1 MFYLKYFFVVMLF
14 LIGTGLLAQEPI
26 LAPPYPVLPLRSV
39 TPPASTKRENTKPEN
54 TKTPQT
60 TNVTGNITANVT
72 ANVDNTDIDV
82 LNIKDMTL
90 LELAR
95 LLSQG
100 ASWKIVVSR
109 QAAAIPIN
117 TYFEQISGEDAIRAV
132 CQANNLWYRKDS
144 NGIISIMTLDE
155 YRKSLLAHSHDTVKV
170 VTLLYPD
177 ARAVGDSIQRL
188 FKNRIIWNP
197 PDEYYNDPI
206 EDMERALERMESLS
220 DRVQSMQYGQ
230 GQNRNSSSSRS
241 SSSQYSRSSSS
252 RYGSSQQRQNL
263 DPLSANKIV
272 EDIVPEIESEKLIAQ
287 LTSDEEMKIGEPG
300 IIYLSAFRGTN
311 DLMIRSSDPEAV
323 EEIAK
328 LIAQLDKPQP
338 QVLLEVKVLDLRL
351 TDDESFGL
359 DWLFKG
365 GNISGGR
372 SNGILEDSYGTSFTE
387 ILNPGASL
395 IPSGGGLDPKAIVL
409 QTVSDNILARIQAM
423 QDNGRVISL
432 ATPNLCVADNEASRI
447 FIGKE
452 TTVLTSVS
460 VSKSTTTGNNP
471 VVDTSYDPESERM
484 NIGTTLL
491 ITPRIHADR
500 TTTIRIVQEDSQVG
514 ETQEVIF
521 GTDNSG
527 SSLGSRNMSFFSKD
541 IDTRT
546 VTTTVVAADG
556 QVSAIGGLIREE
568 VKHRDIGVPGLM
580 KIPYVGMAF
589 KTTFKNKERHELLI
603 LIRPFVLL
611 APGEGGQTT
620 QSFLQRLSEHPS
632 AHGIIPPL
640 RIGEGSFNVVN
651 ERIYDVPKE
660 AFQSIKLQA
669 VPWSTS
675 STGSTK

>member
-1 MFYLKYFFVVMLF
+1 MLYWKYFVIVIPLLF
-14 LIGTGLLAQEPI
+14 GTGLPAQEPI
-26 LAPPYPVLPLRSV
+26 LAPPYPVLPPRSAA
-39 TPPASTKRENTKPEN
+39 PPEN
-54 TKTPQT
+54 TNIAQTAGQNKT
-60 TNVTGNITANVT
+60 A
-72 ANVDNTDIDV
+72 DINV

-90 LELAR
+90 LEFAR
-95 LLSQG
+95 LLSLG
-100 ASWKIVVSR
+100 AAWKIVVSR
-109 QAAAIPIN
+109 QAANIPIN

-132 CQANNLWYRKDS
+132 CQANNLWYRKDP
-144 NGIISIMTLDE
+144 NGIISIMTVEE
-155 YRKSLLAHSHDTVKV
+155 YRKGLLAHSHDTVKV
-170 VTLLYPD
+170 ITLLYPD

-188 FKNRIIWNP
+188 FKNRVVWNP

-220 DRVQSMQYGQ
+220 DRVQSMQQSANRSTTSYSGYG
-230 GQNRNSSSSRS
+230 GLTSSRS
-241 SSSQYSRSSSS
+241 SR
-252 RYGSSQQRQNL
+252 RQQQSRQNR

-311 DLMIRSSDPEAV
+311 DLMIRSSDSEAV

-359 DWLFKG
+359 DWLFKS

-372 SNGILEDSYGTSFTE
+372 SSGILEDSYGASFTE
-387 ILNPGASL
+387 ILNPGAGL
-395 IPSGGGLDPKAIVL
+395 IPGGAGLDPKAIVL

-452 TTVLTSVS
+452 TTVLTAVS

-471 VVDTSYDPESERM
+471 VVDTSYDPEAERM
-484 NIGTTLL
+484 NVGTTLL

-500 TTTIRIVQEDSQVG
+500 TTTIRIVQEDSQIG
-514 ETQEVIF
+514 DTQEIIF
-521 GTDNSG
+521 GTDTSG
-527 SSLGSRNMSFFSKD
+527 SSIGGRNMSFFSKD

-589 KTTFKNKERHELLI
+589 KTTFKNRERHELLI

-611 APGEGGQTT
+611 APGEGGKTT
-620 QSFLQRLSEHPS
+620 QCFLQRLSEHPS

-660 AFQSIKLQA
+660 AFRSIKHQA
-669 VPWSTS
+669 VPWSTF
-675 STGSTK
+675 STESIK

>member
-1 MFYLKYFFVVMLF
+1 MSLLF
-14 LIGTGLLAQEPI
+14 AQEPV
-26 LAPPYPVLPLRSV
+26 LAPPYPVLPLHSA
-39 TPPASTKRENTKPEN
+39 TPSATP
-54 TKTPQT
+54 KTADLL
-60 TNVTGNITANVT
+60 GS
-72 ANVDNTDIDV
+72 DNTDATEIEV
-82 LNIKDMTL
+82 LNIKEMTL
-90 LELAR
+90 LEFAR
-95 LLSQG
+95 LLSQS
-100 ASWKIVVSR
+100 ALWKIVVSR
-109 QAAAIPIN
+109 QAAVLPIN

-132 CQANNLWYRKDS
+132 CQANNLWYRKDA
-144 NGIISIMTLDE
+144 NGIISIMTIEE
-155 YRKSLLAHSHDTVKV
+155 YRRGLLAHSHDTVKV

-188 FKNRIIWNP
+188 FKNRVVWTP

-220 DRVQSMQYGQ
+220 DRVQSMQ
-230 GQNRNSSSSRS
+230 QNTNRSTSSSSGTGYGTNRIRS
-241 SSSQYSRSSSS
+241 SRSN
-252 RYGSSQQRQNL
+252 RQQSRQNL
-263 DPLSANKIV
+263 DPLSANRIV

-351 TDDESFGL
+351 SDDESFGL

-365 GNISGGR
+365 GQVSGGR
-372 SNGILEDSYGTSFTE
+372 SSGILEDSYGSSFTE
-387 ILNPGASL
+387 ILEPGAGL
-395 IPSGGGLDPKAIVL
+395 IPRGAGLDPKAIVL

-423 QDNGRVISL
+423 QDSGRVVSL

-452 TTVLTSVS
+452 TTILTAVS

-471 VVDTSYDPESERM
+471 VVDTSYDPEAERM

-500 TTTIRIVQEDSQVG
+500 STTIRIVQEDSQVG
-514 ETQEVIF
+514 ETQEIIF

-527 SSLGSRNMSFFSKD
+527 STLGGRNMSFFSKD
-541 IDTRT
+541 IETRT
-546 VTTTVVAADG
+546 VTTTVVATDG

-568 VKHRDIGVPGLM
+568 VKQRDVGVPGLM

-589 KTTFKNKERHELLI
+589 KTTFKNRERHELLI
-603 LIRPFVLL
+603 LVRPFVLL

-620 QSFLQRLSEHPS
+620 QQFLQRLSEHPS

-640 RIGEGSFNVVN
+640 RIGEGSFNIVN

-660 AFQSIKLQA
+660 AFQSIKHQA
-669 VPWSTS
+669 VPWSTT

>member
-1 MFYLKYFFVVMLF
+1 MFYLKYFFAVLLF
-14 LIGTGLLAQEPI
+14 LLGTGHLLLLFAQEPI
-26 LAPPYPVLPLRSV
+26 LAPPYPVLPPRSV
-39 TPPASTKRENTKPEN
+39 TPPENTTPEN
-54 TKTPQT
+54 TKTSERT
-60 TNVTGNITANVT
+60 GTNHIDNINQ
-72 ANVDNTDIDV
+72 NDIAV
-82 LNIKDMTL
+82 INIKEMTL
-90 LELAR
+90 LEFAR

-100 ASWKIVVSR
+100 TLWKIVVSR
-109 QAAAIPIN
+109 QASAIPIN

-144 NGIISIMTLDE
+144 NGIISIMTVEE
-155 YRKSLLAHSHDTVKV
+155 YRKGLLAHSHDTVKV
-170 VTLLYPD
+170 ITLLYPD

-188 FKNRIIWNP
+188 FKNRVVWTP

-206 EDMERALERMESLS
+206 EDMERALERMESLN
-220 DRVQSMQYGQ
+220 DRVQSMQQSANRSTTSYSGYG
-230 GQNRNSSSSRS
+230 RNGLMSSR
-241 SSSQYSRSSSS
+241 RN
-252 RYGSSQQRQNL
+252 RQQSRQNL

-287 LTSDEEMKIGEPG
+287 LTGDEEMKIGEPG

-328 LIAQLDKPQP
+328 LITQLDKPQP

-365 GNISGGR
+365 GQVSGGR
-372 SNGILEDSYGTSFTE
+372 STGILEDSYGSTFTE

-395 IPSGGGLDPKAIVL
+395 IPSGAGLDPKAIVL

-423 QDNGRVISL
+423 QDSGRVLSL

-452 TTVLTSVS
+452 TTVLTAVS
-460 VSKSTTTGNNP
+460 VSKTTTTGDNP
-471 VVDTSYDPESERM
+471 VVDTSYDPEAERM

-500 TTTIRIVQEDSQVG
+500 STTIRIVQEDSQIG
-514 ETQEVIF
+514 ETQEIVF
-521 GTDNSG
+521 GTDNSS
-527 SSLGSRNMSFFSKD
+527 SSLSSRNMSFLSKD

-546 VTTTVVAADG
+546 VVTTVVAADG

-580 KIPYVGMAF
+580 KIPYLGTAF
-589 KTTFKNKERHELLI
+589 KTTFKNRERHELLI
-603 LIRPFVLL
+603 LVRPFVLL

-620 QSFLQRLSEHPS
+620 QQFLKRLSEHPS

-640 RIGEGSFNVVN
+640 RIGEGSFNVIN

-660 AFQSIKLQA
+660 AFQSLKHQA
-669 VPWSTS
+669 APWSTS

>member
-1 MFYLKYFFVVMLF
+1 MTMFYLKYFFAVILF
-14 LIGTGLLAQEPI
+14 FFGTGHLLFAQEPV
-26 LAPPYPVLPLRSV
+26 LAPPYPVLPTHSV
-39 TPPASTKRENTKPEN
+39 TPSANA
-54 TKTPQT
+54 
-60 TNVTGNITANVT
+60 ITATETTGINDT
-72 ANVDNTDIDV
+72 EIIDV
-82 LNIKDMTL
+82 LNIKEMTL
-90 LELAR
+90 LEFAR

-100 ASWKIVVSR
+100 TLWKIVVSR
-109 QAAAIPIN
+109 QASAIPVN

-144 NGIISIMTLDE
+144 NGIISIMTVEE
-155 YRKSLLAHSHDTVKV
+155 YRKGLLAHSHDTTKI

-188 FKNRIIWNP
+188 FKNRVVWTP

-230 GQNRNSSSSRS
+230 GQNRNSS
-241 SSSQYSRSSSS
+241 YSRSSSS
-252 RYGSSQQRQNL
+252 RSSRSTSSRYGSSQSRQNL

-287 LTSDEEMKIGEPG
+287 LTSDEAMKVGEPG
-300 IIYLSAFRGTN
+300 IIYLSVFRGTN
-311 DLMIRSSDPEAV
+311 DLMIRSSDAEAV

-359 DWLFKG
+359 DWLFKSG
-365 GNISGGR
+365 HVSGGR
-372 SNGILEDSYGTSFTE
+372 SSGISEDTYGSTFTE
-387 ILNPGASL
+387 ILEPGASL
-395 IPSGGGLDPKAIVL
+395 IPGGAGLDPKAIVL
-409 QTVSDNILARIQAM
+409 QTVSNNVLARIQAM
-423 QDNGRVISL
+423 QDSGRVVSL

-452 TTVLTSVS
+452 TTILTAVS

-471 VVDTSYDPESERM
+471 VVDTSYDPEAERM

-500 TTTIRIVQEDSQVG
+500 STTIRIVQEDSQVG
-514 ETQEVIF
+514 ETQEIVF

-527 SSLGSRNMSFFSKD
+527 STLGGRNMSFFSKD
-541 IDTRT
+541 IETRT

-568 VKHRDIGVPGLM
+568 VQHRDVGVPGLM

-603 LIRPFVLL
+603 LVRPFVLL

-620 QSFLQRLSEHPS
+620 QQFLKRLSEHPS

-640 RIGEGSFNVVN
+640 RIGEGSFNIVN

-660 AFQSIKLQA
+660 AFQSIKHQA
-669 VPWSTS
+669 VPWSTTS
-675 STGSTK
+675 SSSIK

>member
-1 MFYLKYFFVVMLF
+1 MFCFYLKHFFAVLLF
-14 LIGTGLLAQEPI
+14 FLGTVSLLFAQEPV
-26 LAPPYPVLPLRSV
+26 LAPPYPVLPLHSA
-39 TPPASTKRENTKPEN
+39 TPSATP
-54 TKTPQT
+54 KTADLL
-60 TNVTGNITANVT
+60 GS
-72 ANVDNTDIDV
+72 DNTDATEIEV
-82 LNIKDMTL
+82 LNIKEMTL
-90 LELAR
+90 LEFAR
-95 LLSQG
+95 LLSQS
-100 ASWKIVVSR
+100 ALWKIVVSR
-109 QAAAIPIN
+109 QAAVLPIN

-132 CQANNLWYRKDS
+132 CQANNLWYRKDA
-144 NGIISIMTLDE
+144 NGIISIMTIEE
-155 YRKSLLAHSHDTVKV
+155 YRRGLLAHSHDTVKV

-188 FKNRIIWNP
+188 FKNRVVWTP

-220 DRVQSMQYGQ
+220 DRVQSMQ
-230 GQNRNSSSSRS
+230 QNTNRSTSSSSGTGYGTNRIRS
-241 SSSQYSRSSSS
+241 SRSN
-252 RYGSSQQRQNL
+252 RQQSRQNL
-263 DPLSANKIV
+263 DPLSANRIV

-351 TDDESFGL
+351 SDDESFGL

-365 GNISGGR
+365 GQVSGGR
-372 SNGILEDSYGTSFTE
+372 SSGILEDSYGSSFTE
-387 ILNPGASL
+387 ILEPGAGL
-395 IPSGGGLDPKAIVL
+395 IPRGAGLDPKAIVL

-423 QDNGRVISL
+423 QDSGRVVSL

-452 TTVLTSVS
+452 TTILTAVS

-471 VVDTSYDPESERM
+471 VVDTSYDPEAERM

-500 TTTIRIVQEDSQVG
+500 STTIRIVQEDSQVG
-514 ETQEVIF
+514 ETQEIIF

-527 SSLGSRNMSFFSKD
+527 STLGGRNMSFFSKD
-541 IDTRT
+541 IETRT
-546 VTTTVVAADG
+546 VTTTVVATDG

-568 VKHRDIGVPGLM
+568 VKQRDVGVPGLM

-589 KTTFKNKERHELLI
+589 KTTFKNRERHELLI
-603 LIRPFVLL
+603 LVRPFVLL

-620 QSFLQRLSEHPS
+620 QQFLQRLSEHPS

-640 RIGEGSFNVVN
+640 RIGEGSFNIVN

-660 AFQSIKLQA
+660 AFQSIKHQA
-669 VPWSTS
+669 VPWSTT

>member
-1 MFYLKYFFVVMLF
+1 MFYLKHFFIIVPLF
-14 LIGTGLLAQEPI
+14 IGAGLFAQEPI
-26 LAPPYPVLPLRSV
+26 LAPPYPVLPPRFAA
-39 TPPASTKRENTKPEN
+39 PPESIPSENTTAAKI
-54 TKTPQT
+54 
-60 TNVTGNITANVT
+60 TGT
-72 ANVDNTDIDV
+72 DNTDIIDV
-82 LNIKDMTL
+82 VNIKEMTL
-90 LELAR
+90 LEFAR

-109 QAAAIPIN
+109 QASALPVN

-132 CQANNLWYRKDS
+132 CQANNLWYRKDA
-144 NGIISIMTLDE
+144 NGIISIMTVEE
-155 YRKSLLAHSHDTVKV
+155 YRKGLLAHSHDTVKI

-188 FKNRIIWNP
+188 FKNRVIWNP
-197 PDEYYNDPI
+197 PDENYNDPI
-206 EDMERALERMESLS
+206 EDMERALERMESMS
-220 DRVQSMQYGQ
+220 DRVQSMQQSANRSTTSYSGS
-230 GQNRNSSSSRS
+230 GRNSLSSSRS
-241 SSSQYSRSSSS
+241 NR
-252 RYGSSQQRQNL
+252 QQSRQNL
-263 DPLSANKIV
+263 DPLSANRIV

-287 LTSDEEMKIGEPG
+287 LTSDEELKIGEPG

-328 LIAQLDKPQP
+328 LIAQLDRPKP

-359 DWLFKG
+359 DWLFKSDH
-365 GNISGGR
+365 ISGGR
-372 SNGILEDSYGTSFTE
+372 SSGVLEDSYGSSFTE

-395 IPSGGGLDPKAIVL
+395 IPSGAGLDPKAIVL
-409 QTVSDNILARIQAM
+409 QTVSNNVLARIQAM
-423 QDNGRVISL
+423 QDSGRVVSL

-452 TTVLTSVS
+452 TTVLTAVS

-471 VVDTSYDPESERM
+471 VVDTSYDPEAERM

-514 ETQEVIF
+514 ETQEIVF
-521 GTDNSG
+521 GTDNSAG
-527 SSLGSRNMSFFSKD
+527 AFNSRNMSFFSKD
-541 IDTRT
+541 IETRT
-546 VTTTVVAADG
+546 VTTTVIAADG

-568 VKHRDIGVPGLM
+568 VKHRDVGVPGLM

-603 LIRPFVLL
+603 LVRPFVLL
-611 APGEGGQTT
+611 APGEAGQTT
-620 QSFLQRLSEHPS
+620 QYFLKRLSEHPS

-640 RIGEGSFNVVN
+640 RIGEGSFNIVN
-651 ERIYDVPKE
+651 ERVYDVPKE
-660 AFQSIKLQA
+660 AFQAIKHQA
-669 VPWSTS
+669 VPWSTFS
-675 STGSTK
+675 NGSTK

>member
-1 MFYLKYFFVVMLF
+1 MFYFHLIRFFIVISF
-14 LIGTGLLAQEPI
+14 LVGTGILAQEPI
-26 LAPPYPVLPLRSV
+26 LAPPYPVLPQQSV
-39 TPPASTKRENTKPEN
+39 TSPEN
-54 TKTPQT
+54 TKISETRK
-60 TNVTGNITANVT
+60 TN
-72 ANVDNTDIDV
+72 NTDYVDIDI
-82 LNIKDMTL
+82 LNIKEMTL
-90 LELAR
+90 LEFAR

-100 ASWKIVVSR
+100 AAWKIVVSR
-109 QAAAIPIN
+109 QASAIPIN
-117 TYFEQISGEDAIRAV
+117 TYFEQISGEDAIRAI

-144 NGIISIMTLDE
+144 NGIISIMTVEE
-155 YRKSLLAHSHDTVKV
+155 YRKGLLAHSHDTVKV

-188 FKNRIIWNP
+188 FKNRVVWTP

-220 DRVQSMQYGQ
+220 DRVQSMQQNTNRSTTSYSGTGYGT
-230 GQNRNSSSSRS
+230 NRIRSSRS
-241 SSSQYSRSSSS
+241 NR
-252 RYGSSQQRQNL
+252 QQSRQNL

-365 GNISGGR
+365 GHISGGR
-372 SNGILEDSYGTSFTE
+372 STGILEDSYGSTFTE

-395 IPSGGGLDPKAIVL
+395 VPSGAGLDPKAIVL

-423 QDNGRVISL
+423 QDSGRVISL

-452 TTVLTSVS
+452 TTVLTAVS
-460 VSKSTTTGNNP
+460 VSKTTTTGDNP
-471 VVDTSYDPESERM
+471 VVDTSYDPEAERM

-500 TTTIRIVQEDSQVG
+500 STTIRIVQEDSQVG
-514 ETQEVIF
+514 ETQEIVF
-521 GTDNSG
+521 GTDTSS
-527 SSLGSRNMSFFSKD
+527 SSLGGRNMSFFSRD

-568 VKHRDIGVPGLM
+568 VQHRDIGVPGLM
-580 KIPYVGMAF
+580 KIPYVGTAF
-589 KTTFKNKERHELLI
+589 KTTFKNRERHELLI
-603 LIRPFVLL
+603 LVRPFVLL
-611 APGEGGQTT
+611 APGETGQTT
-620 QSFLQRLSEHPS
+620 QQFLKRLSEHPS
-632 AHGIIPPL
+632 AHGMIPPL

-660 AFQSIKLQA
+660 AFQSLKHQA
-669 VPWSTS
+669 APWSTS

>member
-1 MFYLKYFFVVMLF
+1 MFYLKHFFLTLPF
-14 LIGTGLLAQEPI
+14 LIGTGLSAQEPI
-26 LAPPYPVLPLRSV
+26 LAPPYPVLPPHSV
-39 TPPASTKRENTKPEN
+39 TSPENTKPDN
-54 TKTPQT
+54 TK
-60 TNVTGNITANVT
+60 NSEITGINNA
-72 ANVDNTDIDV
+72 DIDV
-82 LNIKDMTL
+82 LNIKEMTL
-90 LELAR
+90 LEFAR

-117 TYFEQISGEDAIRAV
+117 TYFEQISGEDAVRAV

-144 NGIISIMTLDE
+144 NGIISIMTVEE
-155 YRKSLLAHSHDTVKV
+155 YRKGLLAHSHDAVKV

-188 FKNRIIWNP
+188 FKNRVVWTP

-220 DRVQSMQYGQ
+220 DRVQSMQQ
-230 GQNRNSSSSRS
+230 GTSRS
-241 SSSQYSRSSSS
+241 STSNSSYGRNGSTSS
-252 RYGSSQQRQNL
+252 RRNNRQQSRQNL

-328 LIAQLDKPQP
+328 LVAQLDKPQP

-359 DWLFKG
+359 DWLFKS
-365 GNISGGR
+365 GNISGGH
-372 SNGILEDSYGTSFTE
+372 STGILEDSYGSTFTE

-395 IPSGGGLDPKAIVL
+395 IPSGAGLDPKAIVL

-423 QDNGRVISL
+423 QDSGRVVSL

-452 TTVLTSVS
+452 TTVLTAVS

-471 VVDTSYDPESERM
+471 VVDTSYDPEAERM

-514 ETQEVIF
+514 ETQEIIF

-580 KIPYVGMAF
+580 KIPYLGMAF
-589 KTTFKNKERHELLI
+589 KTTFKNRERHELLI
-603 LIRPFVLL
+603 LVRPFVLL

-620 QSFLQRLSEHPS
+620 QCFLQRLSEHPS

-640 RIGEGSFNVVN
+640 R
-651 ERIYDVPKE
+651 
-660 AFQSIKLQA
+660 
-669 VPWSTS
+669 
-675 STGSTK
+675 